1 MQTQGSLQ
9 EADLASLLQ
18 TMQSERATGTLT
30 LEDSSDS
37 CSMFFLFG
45 HLFHAVSPEGDGE
58 EVVLRALS
66 WRAGNFH
73 FDPRAKLP
81 AEETIKSS
89 PAELIAAA
97 EEGGGEPATVAAG
110 ASGSG
115 APSLRA
121 IEGHTGAPST
131 PAAPVAEPSMWGPAA
146 SVPEPSTES
155 RSPWNAP
162 TTSDRDEPAR
172 GASWTPGGRSAEATP
187 AYAPA
192 EYSPTYVPAEPAP
205 VAAVASAPSRAASA
219 VSAAPGKPAGGAG
232 VPAPVGS
239 LPIPSGHVQYE
250 GLKSAFVDF
259 PRLLRT
265 LRSDHH
271 TGFIRLFAGREVGVL
286 LFREGEVVEAEAGD
300 DGSAHGEDA
309 FNIFR
314 RGMDTG
320 EGLID
325 VVELDSD
332 TVTSVARLLTGP
344 PLFTGLLARF
354 VNFPALLEYLAEE
367 RLDGS
372 VIVVGGSATGV
383 ILLKQGSVL
392 AAYTADSRTPQTST
406 DEVAALANERPAR
419 IEVRGDDSSREGID
433 AEAVLSRPS

>member
-1 MQTQGSLQ
+1 VQTQGSLQ
-9 EADLASLLQ
+9 ESDLASLLQ

-30 LEDSSDS
+30 LEGGSDS

-45 HLFHAVSPEGDGE
+45 HLFHAVSPAGDGE
-58 EVVLRALS
+58 EVVIRALS
-66 WRAGNFH
+66 WHDGNFH

-97 EEGGGEPATVAAG
+97 EDAGEPAAVAAAAG
-110 ASGSG
+110 SASADS

-121 IEGHTGAPST
+121 IEGQSGT
-131 PAAPVAEPSMWGPAA
+131 PTAAAEPSIWSPAA
-146 SVPEPSTES
+146 SVPESGSETPT
-155 RSPWNAP
+155 PWAV
-162 TTSDRDEPAR
+162 PAAAADSA
-172 GASWTPGGRSAEATP
+172 ASSAGDAWTPGGRTTDTAPVYT
-187 AYAPA
+187 PA
-192 EYSPTYVPAEPAP
+192 EYSPTYVPTEPAP
-205 VAAVASAPSRAASA
+205 VAPVATPPSRSSGDSTTSTAR
-219 VSAAPGKPAGGAG
+219 PATGGLEAQ
-232 VPAPVGS
+232 PVGS
-239 LPIPSGHVQYE
+239 LPIPSGQVQYE

-265 LRSDHH
+265 LRSDRH
-271 TGFIRLFAGREVGVL
+271 TGFIRLFSGSSTGVL
-286 LFREGEVVEAEAGD
+286 LFRDGELVEAEAGD
-300 DGSAHGEDA
+300 DGAAHGEEA
-309 FNIFR
+309 FTIFR

-320 EGLID
+320 DGLID

-344 PLFTGLLARF
+344 ALFTGLLARF

-372 VIVVGGSATGV
+372 VIVVGGTETGV

-392 AAYTADSRTPQTST
+392 AAYTASSRTPQTST
-406 DEVAALANERPAR
+406 ETVAALASERPGR

>member
-9 EADLASLLQ
+9 ESDLASLLQ
-18 TMQSERATGTLT
+18 TMQSERATGTLS
-30 LEDSSDS
+30 LEDGSDS
-37 CSMFFLFG
+37 CSLFFLFG
-45 HLFHAVSPEGDGE
+45 HLFHATAPDGDGE

-66 WRAGNFH
+66 WHDGSFR

-97 EEGGGEPATVAAG
+97 EGAGEAPVGVASAT
-110 ASGSG
+110 

-121 IEGHTGAPST
+121 IDGQAGSTGSAGVPEPGIWSPASVSEPAAEST
-131 PAAPVAEPSMWGPAA
+131 GSWSTRRSDDTGQAAHVDPWSPAAPPQ
-146 SVPEPSTES
+146 ES
-155 RSPWNAP
+155 AP
-162 TTSDRDEPAR
+162 T
-172 GASWTPGGRSAEATP
+172 
-187 AYAPA
+187 YAPA

-205 VAAVASAPSRAASA
+205 VAA
-219 VSAAPGKPAGGAG
+219 SAAPPAAGDGPAGAGSPAAPASPAGGPQAS
-232 VPAPVGS
+232 PVGS

-265 LRSDHH
+265 LRSDRH
-271 TGFIRLFAGREVGVL
+271 TGFIRLITGADSGVL
-286 LFREGEVVEAEAGD
+286 LFRDGELVEAEAGA
-300 DGSAHGEDA
+300 DGSAHGEEA
-309 FNIFR
+309 FVIFR
-314 RGMDTG
+314 RRMDTG
-320 EGLID
+320 EGLLD

-332 TVTSVARLLTGP
+332 TVTSIARLLTGP
-344 PLFTGLLARF
+344 PLFAGLLARF

-367 RLDGS
+367 KLDGS
-372 VIVVGGSATGV
+372 IIVVGGSQTGV
-383 ILLKQGSVL
+383 ILLKEGDVL
-392 AAYTADSRTPQTST
+392 AAYTAESPASQTGT
-406 DEVAALANERPAR
+406 EEVAALASERPAR

>member
-1 MQTQGSLQ
+1 VQTQGSLQ
-9 EADLASLLQ
+9 ESDLASLLQ

-30 LEDSSDS
+30 LEDGSEN

-45 HLFHAVSPEGDGE
+45 HLFHAVSPSGDGE
-58 EVVLRALS
+58 DVVIRALS
-66 WRAGNFH
+66 WHEGNFH

-97 EEGGGEPATVAAG
+97 EDAGEPAGVAAAAG
-110 ASGSG
+110 V
-115 APSLRA
+115 PSLRA
-121 IEGHTGAPST
+121 IEGQSGAPT
-131 PAAPVAEPSMWGPAA
+131 AAAEPSIWSPAA
-146 SVPEPSTES
+146 SVPETGGETATPWTVPSASDAAES
-155 RSPWNAP
+155 SGGDA
-162 TTSDRDEPAR
+162 
-172 GASWTPGGRSAEATP
+172 WTPGSRTADTAPVYT
-187 AYAPA
+187 PA

-205 VAAVASAPSRAASA
+205 VAPVATPPSRARGGDDAEA
-219 VSAAPGKPAGGAG
+219 SAAPPPAGGG
-232 VPAPVGS
+232 SLETQPVGP

-265 LRSDHH
+265 LRTDHH
-271 TGFIRLFAGREVGVL
+271 TGFIRLFSGSSTGVL
-286 LFREGEVVEAEAGD
+286 LFRDGELVEAEAGE
-300 DGSAHGEDA
+300 DGGAHGEEA
-309 FNIFR
+309 FSQFR

-320 EGLID
+320 DGLID

-344 PLFTGLLARF
+344 ALFTGLLARF

-372 VIVVGGSATGV
+372 VIVVGGTETGV

-392 AAYTADSRTPQTST
+392 AAYTASSRAPQTST
-406 DEVAALANERPAR
+406 DTVAALAAERPAR
-419 IEVRGDDSSREGID
+419 IEVRGDDSSRAGID

>member
-1 MQTQGSLQ
+1 VQTQGSLQ

-30 LEDSSDS
+30 LEDGSDS

-58 EVVLRALS
+58 EVVVRALS
-66 WRAGNFH
+66 WHAGNFH

-97 EEGGGEPATVAAG
+97 EGGGEPATVAAA
-110 ASGSG
+110 ASAGG

-121 IEGHTGAPST
+121 IEGQSGTAT
-131 PAAPVAEPSMWGPAA
+131 AAAEPVSESSVWNPAA
-146 SVPEPSTES
+146 SVPEPSTEVQ
-155 RSPWNAP
+155 SPWNAP
-162 TTSDRDEPAR
+162 APSDGGEPAR
-172 GASWTPGGRSAEATP
+172 GASWTPGGRGGESTP

-192 EYSPTYVPAEPAP
+192 EFSPSYVPAEPAP
-205 VAAVASAPSRAASA
+205 VAAVASPPSRAASP
-219 VSAAPGKPAGGAG
+219 AAPSSRAGGGAG
-232 VPAPVGS
+232 DPAAVGP

-265 LRSDHH
+265 LRSDKH
-271 TGFIRLFAGREVGVL
+271 TGFIRLFNGSSIGVL
-286 LFREGEVVEAEAGD
+286 LFRDGELVEAEAGD

-309 FNIFR
+309 FNVFR

-372 VIVVGGSATGV
+372 VIVVGGTETGV

-392 AAYTADSRTPQTST
+392 AAYTADSRAPQTST
-406 DEVAALANERPAR
+406 DAVAALATERPAR
-419 IEVRGDDSSREGID
+419 IEVRGDDSSRGGID

>member
-30 LEDSSDS
+30 LEDGEDS

-58 EVVLRALS
+58 EVVIRALGWS
-66 WRAGNFH
+66 SGSFH

-97 EEGGGEPATVAAG
+97 EEGAEPAAVAAAAG
-110 ASGSG
+110 ATS

-121 IEGHTGAPST
+121 LEGQSGGAAATPS
-131 PAAPVAEPSMWGPAA
+131 AEPSVWTPAA
-146 SVPEPSTES
+146 SVPEPSNDAH
-155 RSPWNAP
+155 SPWSAP
-162 TTSDRDEPAR
+162 TAAGGSEPAR
-172 GASWTPGGRSAEATP
+172 GASWTPGGRTSEAAP

-192 EYSPTYVPAEPAP
+192 EFSPTYVPAESAPEASVASPPSTDSTGPAP
-205 VAAVASAPSRAASA
+205 AAAAKTA
-219 VSAAPGKPAGGAG
+219 GAG
-232 VPAPVGS
+232 EPGPVGS
-239 LPIPSGHVQYE
+239 LPIPSGPVQYE

-265 LRSDHH
+265 LRSDRH
-271 TGFIRLFAGREVGVL
+271 TGFIRLFNGPTAGVL
-286 LFREGEVVEAEAGD
+286 LFRDGELVEAEAGD

-344 PLFTGLLARF
+344 PLFAGLLARF

-372 VIVVGGSATGV
+372 VIVVGGTETGV
-383 ILLKQGSVL
+383 ILLKEGSVL
-392 AAYTADSRTPQTST
+392 AAYTADSRTPQTGTES
-406 DEVAALANERPAR
+406 VAALATERPAR
-419 IEVRGDDSSREGID
+419 IEVRGDDSSRGGID
-433 AEAVLSRPS
+433 AEAVLARPS

>member
-1 MQTQGSLQ
+1 MQTQGSLK
-9 EADLASLLQ
+9 ESDLASLLQ

-30 LEDSSDS
+30 LEDGTNTS
-37 CSMFFLFG
+37 SMFFLFG

-58 EVVLRALS
+58 DVVIRALS
-66 WRAGNFH
+66 WHDGSFH

-89 PAELIAAA
+89 PAELMAAA
-97 EEGGGEPATVAAG
+97 EGAGEPAAVAAAAG
-110 ASGSG
+110 SGG

-121 IEGHTGAPST
+121 IDGNRGTGA
-131 PAAPVAEPSMWGPAA
+131 AAA
-146 SVPEPSTES
+146 PEPSIW
-155 RSPWNAP
+155 SPVASGP
-162 TTSDRDEPAR
+162 EPAADAQTSWSAPAGTDG
-172 GASWTPGGRSAEATP
+172 GAAAGGDAWKPGGRTAETAP

-192 EYSPTYVPAEPAP
+192 EFSPSYPAEPAP
-205 VAAVASAPSRAASA
+205 DSTPATAAAEEPRTPSSAPAARS
-219 VSAAPGKPAGGAG
+219 GGGARD
-232 VPAPVGS
+232 PAPVGS
-239 LPIPSGHVQYE
+239 LPIPSGRIQYE

-265 LRSDHH
+265 LRSDRH
-271 TGFIRLFAGREVGVL
+271 TGFIRLFSGSSAGVL
-286 LFREGEVVEAEAGD
+286 LFRDGELVEAEAGA
-300 DGSAHGEDA
+300 DGAAHGEEA
-309 FNIFR
+309 FTMFR

-320 EGLID
+320 DGLID

-344 PLFTGLLARF
+344 ALFTGLLARF

-372 VIVVGGSATGV
+372 VIVVGGSETGV
-383 ILLKQGSVL
+383 ILLKEGGVL

-406 DEVAALANERPAR
+406 DAVAALATERPAR
-419 IEVRGDDSSREGID
+419 IEVRGDDSSRQGID

>member
-1 MQTQGSLQ
+1 VQTQGSLQ

-30 LEDSSDS
+30 LEDGNDS

-58 EVVLRALS
+58 EVVIRALS

-97 EEGGGEPATVAAG
+97 EEGAAQPATVAAG
-110 ASGSG
+110 AGASS

-121 IEGHTGAPST
+121 IEGQSGTPST
-131 PAAPVAEPSMWGPAA
+131 AAGPVAEPSVWGPAA
-146 SVPEPSTES
+146 SIPEPNPES
-155 RSPWNAP
+155 HSPWTAP
-162 TTSDRDEPAR
+162 TTSDGDEPAR
-172 GASWTPGGRSAEATP
+172 GASWTPGGRGAEPAP

-192 EYSPTYVPAEPAP
+192 EYAPTYVPAEPAP
-205 VAAVASAPSRAASA
+205 VAAVVSPPSRAASA
-219 VSAAPGKPAGGAG
+219 FSAPSGKPAGGAG
-232 VPAPVGS
+232 EPVSVGS

-271 TGFIRLFAGREVGVL
+271 TGFIRLFNGSLTGAL
-286 LFREGEVVEAEAGD
+286 LFRDGELVEAEAGD

-309 FNIFR
+309 FTIFR

-325 VVELDSD
+325 VVELDGD

-372 VIVVGGSATGV
+372 VIVAGGSETGV

-392 AAYTADSRTPQTST
+392 AAYTAGSRTPQTST
-406 DEVAALANERPAR
+406 DEVAALASERPAR
-419 IEVRGDDSSREGID
+419 IEVRGDDSSRGGID